1 MAASD
6 CRLAVLPGPT
16 CAGERLF
23 SFEESYL
30 GRPRREAFYRR
41 MSWVIEL
48 TRGLHRRVKAAAC
61 RDTGK
66 ASVFYVPSFFALLIA
81 IHDEESLSCLA
92 VASAALTSSSLYW
105 RNIGYDHFYIHG
117 MEYPVVSDFDFS
129 LGVPRPRD
137 EAHLWAVKAFYATTR
152 NMMILTTGE
161 LDQGSLPSALAAN
174 LYATRRLV
182 NVPFMLREDCQAVVE
197 ALRAHKLS
205 FVGSVQDHNH
215 ERMLFLRASA
225 LEFGSALTKH
235 AEGLLWS
242 VNTPKLFLRALVP
255 PGFGGTATHVLNNS
269 RRERL
274 ALQRRSL
281 KNLYRRT
288 SICVVAPGDAPAL
301 GQRLSDILEA
311 GCIPAVLVGPSSQPV
326 LPLQGIV
333 HWEEFAIIVRLGDD
347 VAGAR
352 WAIRR
357 ILKTSTAELARRRAA
372 LQRWRPRLAL
382 AFGPECHGRESQLH
396 PDAGELA
403 VQEVLAAQAIWQHQL
418 PFGSMEINSS
428 ACSPG
433 RRGPPLQGLK
443 PRCDLAQ
450 RLLPLWG

>member
-1 MAASD
+1 
-6 CRLAVLPGPT
+6 
-16 CAGERLF
+16 
-23 SFEESYL
+23 
-30 GRPRREAFYRR
+30 
-41 MSWVIEL
+41 
-48 TRGLHRRVKAAAC
+48 
-61 RDTGK
+61 
-66 ASVFYVPSFFALLIA
+66 
-81 IHDEESLSCLA
+81 
-92 VASAALTSSSLYW
+92 
-105 RNIGYDHFYIHG
+105 NIGYDHFYIHG

-152 NMMILTTGE
+152 NMMLLTTGE

-182 NVPFMLREDCQAVVE
+182 NVPFMLREDCLAVAE
-197 ALRAHKLS
+197 AQRTHKLS

-225 LEFGSALTKH
+225 LEFGSALTKQ
-235 AEGLLWS
+235 AEGFLWS
-242 VNTPKLFLRALVP
+242 VNTAKLFLRALVP
-255 PGFGGTATHVLNNS
+255 QGFGGTATHVLNNS

-274 ALQRRSL
+274 ALQRRNL

-311 GCIPAVLVGPSSQPV
+311 GCIPAVLVGPGSQPV

-333 HWEEFAIIVRLGDD
+333 RWEEFAIIVRLGDD

-357 ILKTSTAELARRRAA
+357 ILKTSTAEASAA
-372 LQRWRPRLAL
+372 NDPEYTRP
-382 AFGPECHGRESQLH
+382 
-396 PDAGELA
+396 D
-403 VQEVLAAQAIWQHQL
+403 
-418 PFGSMEINSS
+418 M
-428 ACSPG
+428 
-433 RRGPPLQGLK
+433 
-443 PRCDLAQ
+443 
-450 RLLPLWG
+450 